1 MLKLKK
7 NKKQVEV
14 VCSKYATYFY
24 VIKNFKNIE
33 FQLLKNLTST
43 LIMEKSGLL
52 YLKSLISVF
61 LTLAIAGCAEK
72 KQVET
77 PVQQINVV
85 EVVQKDVQLHR
96 EFVGEVFGE
105 KDIPIRA
112 RVEGV
117 LEGIHF
123 QEGLNVKKG
132 QLLYTIDPKPLESKV
147 NAQKSRVAE
156 AETMLA
162 KAKSDLDRYKPLAQK
177 NAVSKSDLDARQA
190 QYDAAIS
197 SLEASKSNL
206 ESARIEL
213 GYTKIYS
220 PISGLIGRTNAK
232 VGDFVGREPNPVIL
246 NTVSETN
253 NVKVIFFLTEA
264 EYLELYRQMFETED
278 GTNTVTVEKVRSPAR
293 RNIYLILSDGRTY
306 DHSGTIDFVDRG
318 VDPSTGT
325 LLVQAN
331 FPNPDLKLRPGLY
344 AKVKSELKEEKGA
357 LLIPQRSVMEMQG
370 LFSVYLVNDSNK
382 IESRRIITSA
392 KLDDYYLV
400 KEGLKAG
407 EKIVIDGLQKVRPG
421 MEVSPTVIEFK
432 SQSAKL

>member
-1 MLKLKK
+1 
-7 NKKQVEV
+7 
-14 VCSKYATYFY
+14 
-24 VIKNFKNIE
+24 
-33 FQLLKNLTST
+33 
-43 LIMEKSGLL
+43 MEKSALI
-52 YLKSLISVF
+52 YLKLFFAVFVTTAIS
-61 LTLAIAGCAEK
+61 GCSEK
-72 KQVET
+72 KQVQM

-85 EVVQKDVQLHR
+85 EVLQKDVQLHR

-117 LEGIHF
+117 LEGIYF

-156 AETMLA
+156 SETMLA

-197 SLEASKSNL
+197 SLEAAKSNL
-206 ESARIEL
+206 ESAKIEL

-232 VGDFVGREPNPVIL
+232 VGDFVGRDPNPVIL

-264 EYLELYRQMFETED
+264 EYLGLYREMFETGGGINPVSMD
-278 GTNTVTVEKVRSPAR
+278 KVREPAK

-306 DHSGTIDFVDRG
+306 EHSGTVDFVDRG

-325 LLVQAN
+325 MLVQAN

-357 LLIPQRSVMEMQG
+357 ILIPQRCVMEMQG

-382 IESRRIITSA
+382 VETRRIITSA

-400 KEGLKAG
+400 KEGLKVG
-407 EKIVIDGLQKVRPG
+407 EKIVIEGLQKVRPG
-421 MEVSPTVIEFK
+421 MVISPKLVEFQ